1 MGDPKKSKKM
11 YSRPKARW
19 SLERIQSEKEI
30 VKTYGLVK
38 KKELWRMESIV
49 RDLKRRARALLG
61 EKNEVDE
68 KVLINKV
75 IIMGISEQKGKVT
88 VDDLLD
94 LKVES
99 VLDRRLQTI
108 VYKSGLANTMKQ
120 ARQFIVHGH
129 ILVDGIKSS
138 SPGRLIKVEDEGKV
152 SFAESSSLNASF
164 VKAEKSDSLKK
175 PLKEEVE
182 AALVKKLMLKLLL
195 RKQKIMLIKHL
206 LRKQRQ
212 LKLRLKR

>member
-1 MGDPKKSKKM
+1 MGDPRKSKKM

-182 AALVKKLMLKLLL
+182 AA
-195 RKQKIMLIKHL
+195 
-206 LRKQRQ
+206 
-212 LKLRLKR
+212 